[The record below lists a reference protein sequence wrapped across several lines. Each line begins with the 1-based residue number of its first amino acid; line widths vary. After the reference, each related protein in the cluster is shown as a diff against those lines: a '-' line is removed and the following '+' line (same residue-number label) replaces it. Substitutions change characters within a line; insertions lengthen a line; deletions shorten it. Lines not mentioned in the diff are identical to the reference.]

1 MTTAEPNGIIAGSEP
16 FTRIIYKLRKEV
28 TKNDGSVADAD
39 LDADLANITP
49 TIGQNL
55 AILSKINEICNLWRY
70 CYFHHLYHHHI
81 IIKFCTPDFS

>member
-1 MTTAEPNGIIAGSEP
+1 MID
-16 FTRIIYKLRKEV
+16 KLRKDV

-55 AILSKINEICNLWRY
+55 AILSKINEIHNTLQLLMNLSAPANHVLVTCCNHSV
-70 CYFHHLYHHHI
+70 FASHHNLS
-81 IIKFCTPDFS
+81 PD